1 MSGAKPPVPSP
12 RLTSGPDEPVAHQR
26 HVTPGVLE
34 QSNNEHTVA
43 QTALPTQQWQL
54 PFRAR
59 SRLDGSVFESTL
71 DVGVR

>member
-34 QSNNEHTVA
+34 QSNND
-43 QTALPTQQWQL
+43 ALPTQLWQL
-54 PFRAR
+54 PLRAR
-59 SRLDGSVFESTL
+59 SRLDGGVFESTL